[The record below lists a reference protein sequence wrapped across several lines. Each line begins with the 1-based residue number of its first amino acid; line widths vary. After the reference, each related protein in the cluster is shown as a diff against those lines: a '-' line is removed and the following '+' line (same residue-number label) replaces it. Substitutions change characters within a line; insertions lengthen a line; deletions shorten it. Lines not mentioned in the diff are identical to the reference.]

1 LDKINDVLDAM
12 ERVKVLVIGD
22 LMMDQYVWGHVDRI
36 SPEAPVPVVKV
47 QGESIDPGGAANV
60 VNNIKSLGGSVFP
73 CGVVGRDSLGRQ
85 LVQKLQRK
93 GIDTKG
99 IIADG
104 DRPTTLKTRMMAQKH
119 QILRIDREVSSPV
132 STTTFRKL
140 IAFIKSAISK
150 IDVVIIEDY
159 GKGVVTRKMIVQVI
173 RMAKKAK
180 KIVAV
185 DPKEKHFE
193 FYKGIDVIT
202 PNVYELAQAVHA
214 NIYDKRSLIRAT
226 KELQKNLKCPIV
238 LVTQGENGLTLFQ
251 SRKPPFHVAANAR
264 EVFDVSG
271 AGDTVIAVFC
281 LALATGMNPERAAK
295 IANSAGG
302 LVVGKLGVAVASKKE
317 LKARIKEMQL

>member
-1 LDKINDVLDAM
+1 LDKINNVLDAM
-12 ERVKVLVIGD
+12 GRVKVLVIGD
-22 LMMDQYVWGHVDRI
+22 LMMDQYVWGNVNRI

-47 QGESIDPGGAANV
+47 QGESVDPGGAANV
-60 VNNIKSLGGSVFP
+60 VNNVKSLGGTVFP
-73 CGVVGRDSLGRQ
+73 CGVVGLDSLGEE
-85 LVQKLQRK
+85 LIQKLKRK
-93 GIDTKG
+93 GIETKG
-99 IIADG
+99 IIGDG
-104 DRPTTLKTRMMAQKH
+104 NRPTTLKTRMMAQKH

-140 IAFIKSAISK
+140 IAYIKFAIPK
-150 IDVVIIEDY
+150 VDVVIIEDY
-159 GKGVVTRKMIVQVI
+159 GKGVVTREMIVQVI
-173 RMAKKAK
+173 RLAKKAK

-202 PNVYELAQAVHA
+202 PNVYELAHAVHA
-214 NIYDKRSLIRAT
+214 DIYDKRSLIRAT
-226 KELQKNLKCPIV
+226 KQLQKNLNCPMV
-238 LVTQGENGLTLFQ
+238 LVTQGENGVTLFQ

-281 LALATGMNPERAAK
+281 LALATGMDPKRAAQ

-302 LVVGKLGVAVASKKE
+302 LVVGKLGVAVALKKE
-317 LKARIKEMQL
+317 LETRIKEMRL